1 MSDSTKVSSIA
12 KPIERKPVP
21 QKQQLNKSTKAPK
34 NEPSTTRLAVNRA
47 GAVVMTPIAATAG
60 VLTIFGGALYG
71 TLNPNSTFD
80 KGMTKGIQAAGQG
93 ADMLEKMWEGR
104 YF

>member
-12 KPIERKPVP
+12 KKIERKPVLP
-21 QKQQLNKSTKAPK
+21 KKQSSKPTKTS
-34 NEPSTTRLAVNRA
+34 NSEPSTARLAVNRA
-47 GAVVMTPIAATAG
+47 GAVIMTPIAATAG
-60 VLTIFGGALYG
+60 VLTIFAGALYG
-71 TLNPNSTFD
+71 TFSPNSTFD
-80 KGMTKGIQAAGQG
+80 KGMTSGIQAAGQG